1 MISVKTRC
9 DSCGTVAVDPASLQ
23 IHLEDEP
30 MSFYS
35 CACPSCGRVLG
46 GTVGTPDAFR
56 LCGYGA
62 AISPVGFSNELL
74 EHPPGRKFTPDDLI
88 DFHQLLESDDWF
100 VRLKET
106 V

>member
-9 DSCGTVAVDPASLQ
+9 DSCGPIAIDPAALQ
-23 IHLEDEP
+23 IHLEDLP

-35 CACPSCGRVLG
+35 CACPSCGKVLG

-56 LCGYGA
+56 LCGHGA
-62 AISPVGFSNELL
+62 AISPIGFSQELL
-74 EHPPGRKFTPDDLI
+74 EHPTGRRFTADDLI
-88 DFHQLLESDDWF
+88 DFHLLLGSDDWF
-100 VRLKET
+100 SRLKET